1 MRRCP
6 KCGFLLNEKDRYCE
20 NCGEDCSAV
29 EDSETAETVSLNE
42 PKNEQKEKL
51 KKQWK
56 IAGIVFGAFV
66 LVFAGILALVLF
78 PLNNSS
84 HSDTKTKTKS
94 ESSLTEPTTVDNSID
109 GKGYYYFDNK
119 FNEETVDKFMSA
131 FDDEGSMGDLGLGVE
146 FDDFKYDRDYLL
158 LGKKV
163 TAYKQV
169 DFNGKTGTYIYADEE
184 DNVVGYSLIF
194 YTSLLNNITTDGVYK
209 VKQTAG
215 RIADWL
221 YALSDYKSYDSCE
234 STAKHLFSE
243 FVSDADEGN
252 TNGNYYYNGYTMFYV
267 TQSGQAAV
275 TFLLTDSDFVEKNGG
290 DVFEYATGSSEET
303 EDSSNADDTSNTEE
317 SATAKSGKVSDSEI
331 KKAEE
336 LLKKEPFG
344 TDEQSDGSLDMF
356 NVDKDEG
363 FACIGWKKKE
373 KPELYEILNSIKIGD
388 IIYIKALPFNSK
400 SMKIKAV
407 GIVTAEPKNTN
418 THHGYE
424 ECENEIG
431 VKWLNSDINKLIDV
445 DDGNLNARKGSV
457 FVETNSEYIK
467 KIISLI

>member
-84 HSDTKTKTKS
+84 HSDTKTNTKL

-131 FDDEGSMGDLGLGVE
+131 FDDVGSMGDLGIGVE
-146 FDDFKYDRDYLL
+146 FDDFKYQQDYLL

-163 TAYKQV
+163 SQYMQV
-169 DFNGKTGTYIYADEE
+169 DFNGKTGTILFLDDEN
-184 DNVVGYSLIF
+184 NVVAYSLTF
-194 YTSLLNNITTDGVYK
+194 VPSLLNDITTDDVYK
-209 VKQTAG
+209 VKQTVG
-215 RIADWL
+215 RLASWL
-221 YALSDYKSYDSCE
+221 YALSDYKSYNSCE
-234 STAKHLFSE
+234 KVAKYFISE
-243 FVSDADEGN
+243 MLDEDN
-252 TNGNYYYNGYTMFYV
+252 KLIPCLYYNGYTMLCNGNANQIALNFFV
-267 TQSGQAAV
+267 
-275 TFLLTDSDFVEKNGG
+275 TDSDFIERHGIDKGTSSIFQAVTESTTTEPTT
-290 DVFEYATGSSEET
+290 DVTT
-303 EDSSNADDTSNTEE
+303 TEE
-317 SATAKSGKVSDSEI
+317 SSDAKPAKVSDSEI

-336 LLKKEPFG
+336 LLKEEPYG
-344 TDEQSDGSLDMF
+344 IDDHSDTYLEENGVDVDEYHNRLNVYDAIHYYLSDVTLDAQRNEDGSITMKYTGTHTVF
-356 NVDKDEG
+356 GEG
-363 FACIGWKKKE
+363 
-373 KPELYEILNSIKIGD
+373 
-388 IIYIKALPFNSK
+388 
-400 SMKIKAV
+400 
-407 GIVTAEPKNTN
+407 
-418 THHGYE
+418 
-424 ECENEIG
+424 
-431 VKWLNSDINKLIDV
+431 
-445 DDGNLNARKGSV
+445 
-457 FVETNSEYIK
+457 EYITYIVDIENK
-467 KIISLI
+467 TVYYDSASYDWLLDQDFYATDVYNDLVSY